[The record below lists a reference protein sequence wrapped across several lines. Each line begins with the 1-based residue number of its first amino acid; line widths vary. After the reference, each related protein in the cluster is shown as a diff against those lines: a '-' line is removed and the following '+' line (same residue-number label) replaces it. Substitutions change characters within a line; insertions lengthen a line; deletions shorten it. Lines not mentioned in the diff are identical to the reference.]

1 MDTKQKKPAKEHRV
15 NMENRSKVVI
25 TGVTDTDKFTESSV
39 LLYTCMGELIIKGK
53 GLRVTLL
60 SVESGDMCVEG
71 EIDSIIYGDSQVK
84 SPLGFMGRLLK

>member
-1 MDTKQKKPAKEHRV
+1 
-15 NMENRSKVVI
+15 MENKQNKPRQNHTVNIENRNKVVI

-71 EIDSIIYGDSQVK
+71 DIDGIIYGDSQVK